1 MEQNLTTQYSKKTLD
16 DFNIIKR
23 GTEEIIPE
31 KDLLDKLENSYKK
44 NQPLKIKAGFDP
56 TAPDLHLGHY
66 VLLRKLKHFQDL
78 GHEIYFLIGDFT
90 GMIGDPTGR
99 SKTRKRLTEEEVKEN
114 AKTYEKQVFKI
125 LNPNKTKIVFNSQ
138 WLKNMSFEEVLNL
151 TAKYTVAR
159 MLERDDFKK
168 RYDSGESI
176 SIIEFMYPLI
186 QGYDSVALKSDI
198 EIGGTDQKFNLLV
211 GRDLQTQY
219 NQEPQVIITLPLL
232 VGLDGIR
239 KMSKSYNNYIGINE
253 EPYSI
258 FAKIMSISD
267 ELMWNYFEILTDIPY
282 DKIQELK
289 NDHPLE
295 VKKFLAV
302 EIINQL
308 YPPATGEKAKEQW
321 EKEKSAA
328 KTSILV
334 LPPNTPVYQVPENT
348 KEIPLAKVLLDANV
362 ESSMSSIKKLFESG
376 AIKLGDNLETITK
389 REYVLTFPGEYK
401 LKIGKKKYLIVKG

>member
-31 KDLLDKLENSYKK
+31 KELLDKLENSFKK

-125 LNPNKTKIVFNSQ
+125 LDPNKTKIVFNSQ

-168 RYDSGESI
+168 RYESGESI

-211 GRDLQTQY
+211 GKDLQP
-219 NQEPQVIITLPLL
+219 NII
-232 VGLDGIR
+232 
-239 KMSKSYNNYIGINE
+239 
-253 EPYSI
+253 
-258 FAKIMSISD
+258 
-267 ELMWNYFEILTDIPY
+267 
-282 DKIQELK
+282 K
-289 NDHPLE
+289 NH
-295 VKKFLAV
+295 K
-302 EIINQL
+302 
-308 YPPATGEKAKEQW
+308 
-321 EKEKSAA
+321 
-328 KTSILV
+328 
-334 LPPNTPVYQVPENT
+334 
-348 KEIPLAKVLLDANV
+348 
-362 ESSMSSIKKLFESG
+362 
-376 AIKLGDNLETITK
+376 
-389 REYVLTFPGEYK
+389 
-401 LKIGKKKYLIVKG
+401 

>member
-1 MEQNLTTQYSKKTLD
+1 MQNHNQYSSKTIH
-16 DFNIIKR
+16 DFKIIKR

-31 KDLLDKLENSYKK
+31 EDLLEKLENSYK
-44 NQPLKIKAGFDP
+44 NHQPLKIKAGFDP

-66 VLLRKLKHFQDL
+66 VLLKKLKHFQDL
-78 GHEIYFLIGDFT
+78 GHTIYFLIGDFT

-125 LNPNKTKIVFNSQ
+125 LDPQKTKIVFNSQ
-138 WLKNMSFEEVLNL
+138 WLKNMTFEEVLNL

-168 RYDSGESI
+168 RYDSGDSI

-186 QGYDSVALKSDI
+186 QGYDSVALNSDV

-219 NQEPQVIITLPLL
+219 GQKPQVIITLPLL

-267 ELMWNYFEILTDIPY
+267 ELMWNYFEILTDIPLE
-282 DKIQELK
+282 KIEELK
-289 NDHPLE
+289 KEHPLE
-295 VKKFLAV
+295 VKKILAIQ
-302 EIINQL
+302 IIDNL
-308 YPPATGEKAKEQW
+308 YPKGTGEEIKKQW
-321 EKEKSAA
+321 EKEKKAA
-328 KTSILV
+328 KQSQLI
-334 LPPNTPVYQVPENT
+334 LPPNTPIYKVPENV
-348 KEIPLAKVLLDANV
+348 KELSLAKILLDAKIEN
-362 ESSMSSIKKLFESG
+362 SMSSIKKLFDSG
-376 AIKLGDNLETITK
+376 AIKIGDNLETIK
-389 REYVLTFPGEYK
+389 QRDFVLTFPGEYK
-401 LKIGKKKYLIVKG
+401 IKIGKKKYLLIKG